1 MKLTCNDG
9 YITTSFYAS
18 EDCTGTM
25 KAGYPTVLKDG
36 GECLATAA
44 AEDAGEAAEKGS
56 GKGSGSVDGEDS
68 ALAVKTAAAAVA
80 AAVAAVAVLA

>member
-44 AEDAGEAAEKGS
+44 AEDAGEAAEKA
-56 GKGSGSVDGEDS
+56 SGSVDGEDS